1 MTDSL
6 VHDAPRTAELL
17 ASLAMTIGGEPV
29 STSDTFPVVNPATGQ
44 VFAHAPRAT
53 AADIDAAMDAA
64 QNAYAMWRLDDD
76 ARRACL
82 ADAAVKVTEAL
93 EDIAVLMANEQ
104 GKLIDFARFEVKY
117 SSVAW
122 LHYYAALDLPR
133 QVLQDDKRGYTE
145 VVHDPLGVVA
155 AITPWNFPIALAM
168 WKIAPALRAGN
179 TVVLKPSPYTPLS
192 SLRLVQAMN
201 EALPAGVLNIV
212 TPTDDLGPYL
222 TSHPVPRK
230 LSFTG
235 SLSTG
240 RKVGAAAVNGL
251 KRMTLELGGN
261 DAAIVLDDADVES
274 VADEIFWGA
283 FTNCGQICVAIK
295 RVYAPAS
302 LYDELVDALA
312 ERARATVVG
321 DPFDP
326 SSTMGPIS
334 NEAQLDRVTE
344 FIKDALEQGADV
356 AAGGHRLDRPGFFHE
371 PTILRARDGMR
382 VVDEEQ
388 FGPVLP
394 VIAYT
399 DVDDAV
405 RRANATQFG
414 LTATVW
420 TSDVERGEEVARR
433 LDAGKVAVNSHMGGM
448 GPQFP
453 FGGHKSS
460 GLGVENGPWG
470 LYGFTDI
477 KVVHRRK
484 A

>member
-1 MTDSL
+1 MADLT
-6 VHDAPRTAELL
+6 ELL
-17 ASLAMTIGGEPV
+17 PRLAMTIGGEPIA
-29 STSDTFPVVNPATGQ
+29 TTETFPVVNPSSGE

-53 AADIDAAMDAA
+53 AAHIDAVMDAA
-64 QNAYAMWRLDDD
+64 DKAFAEWRLDDD
-76 ARRACL
+76 ARRAAL

-93 EDIAVLMANEQ
+93 EDIALLMAHEQ
-104 GKLIDFARFEVKY
+104 GKLLDFARFEVKY

-122 LHYYAALDLPR
+122 LHYYAALELAPEI
-133 QVLQDDKRGYTE
+133 LQDDKRGYTE
-145 VVHDPLGVVA
+145 LVRDPLGVVA

-201 EALPAGVLNIV
+201 EALPPGVLNIV
-212 TPTDDLGPYL
+212 TATDDLAPYL
-222 TSHPVPRK
+222 TGHPVPRK

-235 SLSTG
+235 SVETG
-240 RKVGAAAVNGL
+240 KKIGAAAVGGL

-261 DAAIVLDDADVES
+261 DAAIVLEDADIQA

-283 FTNCGQICVAIK
+283 FTNSGQICVAIK
-295 RVYAPAS
+295 RVYAPES
-302 LYDELVDALA
+302 KYDELVQALA
-312 ERARATVVG
+312 DRAAAVVVG
-321 DPFDP
+321 DPLDP
-326 SSTMGPIS
+326 ASTMGPIS
-334 NEAQLDRVTE
+334 NEAQLRRVTE
-344 FIKDALEQGADV
+344 LVEDAVQAGAKV
-356 AAGGHRLDRPGFFHE
+356 AAGGHRLDRPGFFFE
-371 PTILRARDGMR
+371 PTILRASDGMR

-405 RRANATQFG
+405 RRANGTDFG

-420 TSDVERGEEVARR
+420 TSDAERGEAVARR

-470 LYGFTDI
+470 LHGFTDI
-477 KVVHRRK
+477 KVVHRK
-484 A
+484 KTP